1 MLVTKLAGIMTKTLI
16 SVLLVDDDEEDAFL
30 TRELLGDVA
39 NLHCSVT
46 AVHSADLAV
55 RELVVGRYDVCL
67 LDYRL
72 GGETGLEV
80 LASATLQGSDIPCI
94 MLTGQDDEETD
105 SASLAAGAVDY
116 LVKGNFDGETLARTI
131 RYAVRNTQTLR
142 SLRTSEQRFR
152 SVVDSASDAILVVA
166 DNGIVQSWNPQATKL
181 FGRNSS
187 ALGTIQFGELF
198 KADLANHDVSPVPD
212 LVSGLRRVQ
221 QIEDDQAFHLEAH
234 RPDGTSVPC
243 EVTMASWLEADGKKW
258 TAIVRDVTERKAMED
273 RLVHQAFH
281 DPLTKLAN
289 RSLFR
294 NRVEHGVKRLSR
306 AATYVGVL
314 FCDLDDFKRV
324 NDTLGHA
331 AGDELLVAVA
341 QRLQSCIRRQDTAAR
356 LGGDEFAILVE
367 DANDTEEILKIA
379 AATLRAFNQ
388 PFLLTEREVVV
399 TASIGIAISGEVDN
413 EAEVLLRNADVA
425 MYAAKHSGK
434 DRYTVFEGSM
444 HRELM
449 YRLQLEGDLRKAV
462 EQHEISVRYQ
472 PIVHLGT
479 TALRGFEALARWE
492 HPTLG
497 TISPVTFIPLAEELG
512 LIPEIGRQV
521 LRQACNQLKQW
532 QQATGLKDL
541 IVSVNISVLQLEDD
555 SMHNVVSKELENSG
569 LEASKLVLEIT
580 ESAMAQDPM
589 LTSARLALVNNLG
602 VKLAIDDFG
611 TGYSSLS
618 YLRDLP
624 VDILKIDRSF
634 VNQMSDR
641 GGAGEKLVR
650 AIVAM
655 AHSLG
660 LQIVA
665 EGVETVEQQLT
676 LTELG
681 CAFAQG
687 NLFALP
693 LLPSE
698 ALDFISDRLA
708 SMTTQ

>member
-1 MLVTKLAGIMTKTLI
+1 MMTKPMI

-30 TRELLGDVA
+30 TGELLSDVT
-39 NLHCSVT
+39 NLQCAVT
-46 AVHSADLAV
+46 AVHSAAAAIS
-55 RELVVGRYDVCL
+55 ELVSGTYDVCL

-72 GGETGLEV
+72 GSETGLDV

-94 MLTGQDDEETD
+94 MLTGQNDEEVD
-105 SASLAAGAVDY
+105 SAALAAGAVDY
-116 LVKGNFDGETLARTI
+116 LVKGSFDGETLARTI
-131 RYAVRNTQTLR
+131 RYVVRNTQTLR
-142 SLRTSEQRFR
+142 SLRASEQRFR
-152 SVVDSASDAILVVA
+152 SVVDSASDAILVIA
-166 DNGIVQSWNPQATKL
+166 DNGTVQSWNPQAVKL
-181 FGRNSS
+181 FGRDQSL
-187 ALGTIQFGELF
+187 LGSTQFSELF
-198 KADLANHDVSPVPD
+198 ATD
-212 LVSGLRRVQ
+212 LVGHGATDLVTDLVAGLRRAQ
-221 QIEDDQAFHLEAH
+221 QIDDEQAFDMQAQT
-234 RPDGTSVPC
+234 PSGSVVPC
-243 EVTMASWLEADGKKW
+243 EVTMASWLGLDGKKW

-294 NRVEHGVKRLSR
+294 NRVEHGVTRLAR
-306 AATYVGVL
+306 AAKYVGVL
-314 FCDLDDFKRV
+314 FCDLDDFKRI

-367 DANDTEEILKIA
+367 DASETEDVLKVA

-388 PFLLTEREVVV
+388 PFTIANREVVM
-399 TASIGIAISGEVDN
+399 TASIGIAISSDTN
-413 EAEVLLRNADVA
+413 NKAEVLLRNADVA

-462 EQHEISVRYQ
+462 EQEEITVRYQ

-479 TALRGFEALARWE
+479 EALRGFEALARWE

-497 TISPVTFIPLAEELG
+497 TISPITFIPLAEELG

-521 LRQACNQLKQW
+521 LRQACNQLKSW
-532 QQATGLKDL
+532 QQATGLHDL

-555 SMHNVVSKELENSG
+555 SMHKVVAKELELSG

-580 ESAMAQDPM
+580 ESAMAQDPT
-589 LTSARLALVNNLG
+589 LTSARLALVNDLG

-634 VNQMSDR
+634 VNQMSER

-660 LQIVA
+660 LLIVA
-665 EGVETVEQQLT
+665 EGVETEEQRRT

-693 LLPSE
+693 LLPRE
-698 ALDFISDRLA
+698 ALDFIACTTNLA
-708 SMTTQ
+708 VR

>member
-1 MLVTKLAGIMTKTLI
+1 MTQNY

-30 TRELLGDVA
+30 TEDLLRDVTS
-39 NLHCSVT
+39 LKCSVKVAST
-46 AVHSADLAV
+46 AQLAIT
-55 RELVVGRYDVCL
+55 EILNGRYDVCL

-72 GGETGLEV
+72 GGDTGLEV
-80 LASATLQGSDIPCI
+80 LATVKSHGSDVPCI
-94 MLTGQDDEETD
+94 LLTGQDDNEID
-105 SASLAAGAVDY
+105 SAALAAGAVDY
-116 LVKGNFDGETLARTI
+116 LVKGTFDGETLARTI
-131 RYAVRNTQTLR
+131 RYAIRNTETLR
-142 SLRTSEQRFR
+142 SLRSSEQRFR
-152 SVVDSASDAILVVA
+152 SVVDSASDAILVIA
-166 DNGIVQSWNPQATKL
+166 DNGIVESWNPQALKL
-181 FGRNSS
+181 FGHEPN
-187 ALGTIQFGELF
+187 ALGTIGFSELF
-198 KADLANHDVSPVPD
+198 SGDLDSHVMSD
-212 LVSGLRRVQ
+212 LVAALRRVQ
-221 QIEDDQAFHLEAH
+221 QIEEENTIDLEAKT
-234 RPDGTSVPC
+234 PCGLFFPC
-243 EVTMASWLEADGKKW
+243 EVTLASWQGAEGKQW

-294 NRVEHGVKRLSR
+294 NRVEHGVTRLSK
-306 AATYVGVL
+306 AATFVGVL
-314 FCDLDDFKRV
+314 FCDLDDFKRI

-331 AGDELLVAVA
+331 AGDELLVSVA
-341 QRLQSCIRRQDTAAR
+341 QRLQSCIGRQDTAAR

-367 DANDTEEILKIA
+367 DASDTEEILKVA
-379 AATLRAFNQ
+379 AATLRAFNR
-388 PFLLTEREVVV
+388 PFTIADREVVV
-399 TASIGIAISGEVDN
+399 TASIGIAISGETDN

-444 HRELM
+444 HQELM

-462 EQHEISVRYQ
+462 DNQEITVRYQ
-472 PIVHLGT
+472 PIVHLDS

-521 LRQACNQLKQW
+521 LQRACNQLKAW
-532 QQATGLKDL
+532 QDTTGLHDL
-541 IVSVNISVLQLEDD
+541 MVSVNISVLQLEDD
-555 SMHNVVSKELENSG
+555 SMHNVVARELELSG
-569 LEASKLVLEIT
+569 LDASKLVLEIT
-580 ESAMAQDPM
+580 ESAMAQDPS
-589 LTSARLALVNNLG
+589 LTSARLALVNELG

-665 EGVETVEQQLT
+665 EGVETEEQHRT
-676 LTELG
+676 LRELG

-687 NLFALP
+687 NLFAQP
-693 LLPSE
+693 LLPAE
-698 ALDFISDRLA
+698 ALEFISTHLTGT
-708 SMTTQ
+708 SISL

>member
-1 MLVTKLAGIMTKTLI
+1 LAT
-16 SVLLVDDDEEDAFL
+16 S
-30 TRELLGDVA
+30 
-39 NLHCSVT
+39 
-46 AVHSADLAV
+46 
-55 RELVVGRYDVCL
+55 
-67 LDYRL
+67 
-72 GGETGLEV
+72 
-80 LASATLQGSDIPCI
+80 QGSNVPCI
-94 MLTGQDDEETD
+94 MLTGQDDEEID

-116 LVKGNFDGETLARTI
+116 LVKGSFDGEALARTI
-131 RYAVRNTQTLR
+131 RYAIRNTETLR
-142 SLRTSEQRFR
+142 SLRISEQRFR

-166 DNGIVQSWNPQATKL
+166 ENGVVQSWNPQALKL
-181 FGRNSS
+181 FGRDSS
-187 ALGTIQFGELF
+187 ALGSIQFSQLF
-198 KADLANHDVSPVPD
+198 KDDLANITVTESVAN
-212 LVSGLRRVQ
+212 LRRIQ
-221 QIEDDQAFHLEAH
+221 QIEDEHAFELEAQT
-234 RPDGTSVPC
+234 PEGQCIPC
-243 EVTMASWLEADGKKW
+243 EVTMASWHNLEAKQW
-258 TAIVRDVTERKAMED
+258 TAIVRDVTDRKAMEE

-294 NRVEHGVKRLSR
+294 NRVEHGVNRLSR
-306 AATYVGVL
+306 SHTFVGVL
-314 FCDLDDFKRV
+314 FCDLDDFKRI

-331 AGDELLVAVA
+331 AGDELLVSVA
-341 QRLQSCIRRQDTAAR
+341 QRLQSCIGRQDTAAR

-367 DANDTEEILKIA
+367 DASDTEEILKIA

-388 PFLLTEREVVV
+388 PFTIADREVVV
-399 TASIGIAISGEVDN
+399 TASIGIAISSDTEN

-444 HRELM
+444 HQELM
-449 YRLQLEGDLRKAV
+449 YRLQLESDLRRAV
-462 EQHEISVRYQ
+462 EQEEITVRYQ

-512 LIPEIGRQV
+512 LIPEIGRQI
-521 LRQACNQLKQW
+521 LRRSCNQLKTW
-532 QQATGLKDL
+532 QQATGLHDL
-541 IVSVNISVLQLEDD
+541 MVSVNISVLQLEDD
-555 SMHNVVSKELENSG
+555 SMHNVVARELELSG

-580 ESAMAQDPM
+580 ESAMAQDPS
-589 LTSARLALVNNLG
+589 LTSARLALVNDLG

-665 EGVETVEQQLT
+665 EGVETEEQQRT
-676 LTELG
+676 LTDLG

-687 NLFALP
+687 NLFAFP

-698 ALDFISDRLA
+698 ALEFIETRMALTGA
-708 SMTTQ
+708 SS

>member
-1 MLVTKLAGIMTKTLI
+1 M
-16 SVLLVDDDEEDAFL
+16 
-30 TRELLGDVA
+30 
-39 NLHCSVT
+39 
-46 AVHSADLAV
+46 
-55 RELVVGRYDVCL
+55 
-67 LDYRL
+67 
-72 GGETGLEV
+72 
-80 LASATLQGSDIPCI
+80 Q
-94 MLTGQDDEETD
+94 
-105 SASLAAGAVDY
+105 
-116 LVKGNFDGETLARTI
+116 KG
-131 RYAVRNTQTLR
+131 RNTPPAPGQ
-142 SLRTSEQRFR
+142 SAE
-152 SVVDSASDAILVVA
+152 VD
-166 DNGIVQSWNPQATKL
+166 P
-181 FGRNSS
+181 
-187 ALGTIQFGELF
+187 
-198 KADLANHDVSPVPD
+198 
-212 LVSGLRRVQ
+212 RRQ
-221 QIEDDQAFHLEAH
+221 WIYQN
-234 RPDGTSVPC
+234 R
-243 EVTMASWLEADGKKW
+243 
-258 TAIVRDVTERKAMED
+258 D

-294 NRVEHGVKRLSR
+294 NRVEHGVTRLSR
-306 AATYVGVL
+306 TAGFVGVL
-314 FCDLDDFKRV
+314 FCDLDDFKRI

-341 QRLQSCIRRQDTAAR
+341 QRLQGCIRRTDTAAR

-367 DANDTEEILKIA
+367 DAHDTEDILKVA

-388 PFLLTEREVVV
+388 PFVIADREVVV
-399 TASIGIAISGEVDN
+399 KASIGIAISGETDN
-413 EAEVLLRNADVA
+413 DAEVLLRNADVA

-462 EQHEISVRYQ
+462 EQEEITVRYQ
-472 PIVHLGT
+472 PIVHLGI
-479 TALRGFEALARWE
+479 ASNAPLRGFEALARWE
-492 HPTLG
+492 HPALG

-521 LRQACNQLKQW
+521 LRRSCNQLKAW
-532 QQATGLKDL
+532 QDETGLHEL

-555 SMHNVVSKELENSG
+555 SMHNVVAKELELSG

-580 ESAMAQDPM
+580 ESAMAQDPT
-589 LTSARLALVNNLG
+589 LTSARLALVNELG

-660 LQIVA
+660 LTIVA
-665 EGVETVEQQLT
+665 EGVETEEQQRT

-698 ALDFISDRLA
+698 ALAFIGSHQA
-708 SMTTQ
+708 STPVPV

>member
-1 MLVTKLAGIMTKTLI
+1 MSKPQI
-16 SVLLVDDDEEDAFL
+16 SVLLVDDDEEDSFL
-30 TRELLGDVA
+30 TGELLGDVTS
-39 NLHCSVT
+39 LKCEVT
-46 AVHSADLAV
+46 MVHSARAAIC
-55 RELVVGRYDVCL
+55 ELVDGSYDVCL

-72 GGETGLEV
+72 GSDTGLDV
-80 LASATLQGSDIPCI
+80 LASATSQGSDVPCI
-94 MLTGQDDEETD
+94 MLTGQNDEEID
-105 SASLAAGAVDY
+105 SAALAAGAVDY
-116 LVKGNFDGETLARTI
+116 LVKGTFDGESLARTI
-131 RYAVRNTQTLR
+131 RYALRNTQALR
-142 SLRTSEQRFR
+142 SLKISEQRFR
-152 SVVDSASDAILVVA
+152 SVVDSASDAILVVN
-166 DNGIVQSWNPQATKL
+166 DNGTVQSWNPQAVKL
-181 FGRNSS
+181 FRR
-187 ALGTIQFGELF
+187 ACEELGTLQFSELF
-198 KADLANHDVSPVPD
+198 KDELGSHPVTE
-212 LVSGLRRVQ
+212 VVAGLRRVQ
-221 QIEDDQAFHLEAH
+221 QIEDEQAFDLEAIT
-234 RPDGTSVPC
+234 PQGLFVPC
-243 EVTMASWLEADGKKW
+243 EVTMASWHGAEGKQW

-294 NRVEHGVKRLSR
+294 NRVEHAVARLSR
-306 AATYVGVL
+306 AAAFVGVL
-314 FCDLDDFKRV
+314 FCDLDDFKRI

-341 QRLQSCIRRQDTAAR
+341 QRLQNCIRRTDTAAR
-356 LGGDEFAILVE
+356 LGGDEFAILIE
-367 DANDTEEILKIA
+367 DAHDTEDILKVA

-388 PFLLTEREVVV
+388 AFTVADREIVV
-399 TASIGIAISGEVDN
+399 TASIGIAISGETDN
-413 EAEVLLRNADVA
+413 QAEVLLRNADVA

-462 EQHEISVRYQ
+462 EQEQITVRYQ
-472 PIVHLGT
+472 PIVQLET
-479 TALRGFEALARWE
+479 LRLRGFEALARWE

-521 LRQACNQLKQW
+521 LRQSCNQLKAW
-532 QQATGLKDL
+532 QDATGLHEL

-555 SMHNVVSKELENSG
+555 SMHNVVARELEVSG
-569 LEASKLVLEIT
+569 LEASRLVLEIT
-580 ESAMAQDPM
+580 ESAMAQDPS
-589 LTSARLALVNNLG
+589 LTSARLALVNELG

-665 EGVETVEQQLT
+665 EGVETREQQRT

-693 LLPSE
+693 LLPQE
-698 ALDFISDRLA
+698 ALAFIGTHQACVGA
-708 SMTTQ
+708 SI

>member
-1 MLVTKLAGIMTKTLI
+1 MTNHQI

-30 TRELLGDVA
+30 TRELLGDVKSLKSTVNVA
-39 NLHCSVT
+39 GNADT
-46 AVHSADLAV
+46 AI
-55 RELVVGRYDVCL
+55 REILRGSYDVCL

-72 GGETGLEV
+72 GADTGLDV
-80 LASATLQGSDIPCI
+80 LAAVKAQGSDTPCI
-94 MLTGQDDEETD
+94 LLTGQDDEEID
-105 SASLAAGAVDY
+105 SAALAAGAVDY
-116 LVKGNFDGETLARTI
+116 LVKGNFDGDALARTI
-131 RYAVRNTQTLR
+131 RYAIRNTETLR
-142 SLRTSEQRFR
+142 SLKISEQRFR

-166 DNGIVQSWNPQATKL
+166 DSGSVEAWNPQAVEL
-181 FGRNSS
+181 FGHQEGL
-187 ALGTIQFGELF
+187 LGTLAFSQLFRTDFAVNSMTEL
-198 KADLANHDVSPVPD
+198 AVA
-212 LVSGLRRVQ
+212 LRRTQ
-221 QIEDDQAFHLEAH
+221 QIDRKQAFELEAKT
-234 RPDGTSVPC
+234 PDGLLVPC
-243 EVTMASWLEADGKKW
+243 ELTMSSWHGAAGKQW
-258 TAIVRDVTERKAMED
+258 TAIVRDVTERRAMED

-289 RSLFR
+289 RLLFR
-294 NRVEHGVKRLSR
+294 NRVEHGITRLSR
-306 AATYVGVL
+306 AATFIGVL
-314 FCDLDDFKRV
+314 FCDLDDFKRI

-341 QRLQSCIRRQDTAAR
+341 QRLQSCIGRQDTAAR

-367 DANDTEEILKIA
+367 DATDTEEILKVA

-388 PFLLTEREVVV
+388 PFTLADREVVV
-399 TASIGIAISGEVDN
+399 SASIGIAITGDTEN
-413 EAEVLLRNADVA
+413 GAEVLLRNADVA

-444 HRELM
+444 HQELM
-449 YRLQLEGDLRKAV
+449 YRLQLESDLRKAV
-462 EQHEISVRYQ
+462 ANEEITLRYQ
-472 PIVHLGT
+472 PIVHLGS

-497 TISPVTFIPLAEELG
+497 TISPVVFIPLAEELG

-521 LRQACNQLKQW
+521 LRRSCNQLKAW
-532 QQATGLKDL
+532 QDATGLQDL
-541 IVSVNISVLQLEDD
+541 IISVNISVLQLEDD
-555 SMHNVVSKELENSG
+555 SMHNVVAMELERSG

-580 ESAMAQDPM
+580 ESAMAQDPS

-655 AHSLG
+655 AQSLG

-665 EGVETVEQQLT
+665 EGVETSEQQRT

-681 CAFAQG
+681 CGFAQG

-698 ALDFISDRLA
+698 ALDFIGSHLT
-708 SMTTQ
+708 SSVVSH

>member
-1 MLVTKLAGIMTKTLI
+1 MTKPSI
-16 SVLLVDDDEEDAFL
+16 SLLLVDDDEEDAFL
-30 TRELLGDVA
+30 TRELLSDVS
-39 NLHCSVT
+39 NLKCDVKMVHNAAA
-46 AVHSADLAV
+46 AVH
-55 RELVVGRYDVCL
+55 ELRDGTYDVCL

-72 GGETGLEV
+72 GGETGLDV
-80 LASATLQGSDIPCI
+80 LALATSQGSNVPCI
-94 MLTGQDDEETD
+94 MLTGQDDQEID

-116 LVKGNFDGETLARTI
+116 LVKGSFDGEALARTI
-131 RYAVRNTQTLR
+131 RYAIRNTETLR
-142 SLRTSEQRFR
+142 SLRISEQRFR

-166 DNGIVQSWNPQATKL
+166 ENGVVQSWNPQALKL
-181 FGRNSS
+181 FGRDSS
-187 ALGTIQFGELF
+187 ALGSIQFSQLF
-198 KADLANHDVSPVPD
+198 KDGLANISVTESVAN
-212 LVSGLRRVQ
+212 LRRTQ
-221 QIEDDQAFHLEAH
+221 QIEDEHAFELEAQT
-234 RPDGTSVPC
+234 PEGQCIPC
-243 EVTMASWLEADGKKW
+243 EVTMASWYNLEEKQW
-258 TAIVRDVTERKAMED
+258 TAIVRDVTDRKAMEE

-294 NRVEHGVKRLSR
+294 NRVEHGVNRLSR
-306 AATYVGVL
+306 SQTFVGVL
-314 FCDLDDFKRV
+314 FCDLDDFKRI

-331 AGDELLVAVA
+331 AGDELLVSVA
-341 QRLQSCIRRQDTAAR
+341 QRLQSCIGRQDTAAR

-367 DANDTEEILKIA
+367 DASDTEEILKVA

-388 PFLLTEREVVV
+388 PFTIADREVVV
-399 TASIGIAISGEVDN
+399 TASIGIAISGDTEN
-413 EAEVLLRNADVA
+413 QAEVLLRNADVA

-444 HRELM
+444 HQELM
-449 YRLQLEGDLRKAV
+449 YRLQLESDLRKAV
-462 EQHEISVRYQ
+462 EQEEITVRYQ

-521 LRQACNQLKQW
+521 LRRSCNQLKAW
-532 QQATGLKDL
+532 QQATGLHDL
-541 IVSVNISVLQLEDD
+541 MVSVNISVLQLEDD
-555 SMHNVVSKELENSG
+555 SMHNVVAQELELSG

-580 ESAMAQDPM
+580 ESAMAQDPS
-589 LTSARLALVNNLG
+589 LTSARLALVNELG

-634 VNQMSDR
+634 VNQMTDR

-665 EGVETVEQQLT
+665 EGVETAEQQRT
-676 LTELG
+676 LTDLG

-687 NLFALP
+687 NLFAFP

-698 ALDFISDRLA
+698 ALEFIETRMA
-708 SMTTQ
+708 STGASS

>member
-1 MLVTKLAGIMTKTLI
+1 MTKPLI
-16 SVLLVDDDEEDAFL
+16 SVLLVDDDKEDAFL
-30 TRELLGDVA
+30 TGELLGDVA
-39 NLHCSVT
+39 NLHCTVS
-46 AVHSADLAV
+46 AVHSAALAI
-55 RELVVGRYDVCL
+55 RELVVGSYDVCL

-142 SLRTSEQRFR
+142 SLRMSEQRFR

-181 FGRNSS
+181 FGRDAS
-187 ALGTIQFGELF
+187 ALESIQFAELF
-198 KADLANHDVSPVPD
+198 KADLANHDVTD
-212 LVSGLRRVQ
+212 LVTGLRRVQ
-221 QIEDDQAFHLEAH
+221 QIEDEQAFHLEAH
-234 RPDGTSVPC
+234 RPDGIVVPC

-294 NRVEHGVKRLSR
+294 NRVEHAVTRLSR

-367 DANDTEEILKIA
+367 DAQDTEEILKIA

-388 PFLLTEREVVV
+388 PFTLADREVVV

-462 EQHEISVRYQ
+462 EQNEISVRYQ

-521 LRQACNQLKQW
+521 LRQACHQLKQW
-532 QQATGLKDL
+532 QQGTGLDDL

-555 SMHNVVSKELENSG
+555 SMHNVVSRELEASG

-589 LTSARLALVNNLG
+589 LTSARLALVNDLG

-665 EGVETVEQQLT
+665 EGVETAEQQHT

-698 ALDFISDRLA
+698 ALDFISNSLA
-708 SMTTQ
+708 NTTR

>member
-1 MLVTKLAGIMTKTLI
+1 MTKPLI
-16 SVLLVDDDEEDAFL
+16 SVLLIDDDEEDAFL
-30 TRELLGDVA
+30 TGELLGDVTS
-39 NLHCSVT
+39 LKCSVKI
-46 AVHSADLAV
+46 VHSAAAGISEIV
-55 RELVVGRYDVCL
+55 HGTYDVCL

-72 GGETGLEV
+72 GGETGLDV
-80 LASATLQGSDIPCI
+80 LAAVTAQGSNLPCI
-94 MLTGQDDEETD
+94 MLTGQDDEEID
-105 SASLAAGAVDY
+105 SAALAAGAVDY
-116 LVKGNFDGETLARTI
+116 LVKGSFDGETLARTI
-131 RYAVRNTQTLR
+131 RYALRNAEALR
-142 SLRTSEQRFR
+142 SLKISEQRFR
-152 SVVDSASDAILVVA
+152 SVVDSASDAILVVS
-166 DNGIVQSWNPQATKL
+166 DDGIVQSWNPQALQL
-181 FGRNSS
+181 FGRDSS
-187 ALGTIQFGELF
+187 GLGTLQFSQLF
-198 KADLANHDVSPVPD
+198 KAEMGDQAVTD
-212 LVSGLRRVQ
+212 LVAGLRRVQ
-221 QIEDDQAFHLEAH
+221 QIEDKQAFDLEAET
-234 RPDGTSVPC
+234 PEGLLVPC
-243 EVTMASWLEADGKKW
+243 EVTMASWQGTGGKQW

-294 NRVEHGVKRLSR
+294 NRVEHGVARLSR
-306 AATYVGVL
+306 AATFVGVL
-314 FCDLDDFKRV
+314 FCDLDDFKRI

-341 QRLQSCIRRQDTAAR
+341 QRLQSCIRRTDTAAR
-356 LGGDEFAILVE
+356 LGGDEFAILIE
-367 DANDTEEILKIA
+367 DANDTEDILKVA

-388 PFLLTEREVVV
+388 PFRVADREIVV
-399 TASIGIAISGEVDN
+399 TSSIGIAISGESDN
-413 EAEVLLRNADVA
+413 DAEVLLRNADVA

-462 EQHEISVRYQ
+462 EQEEISVRYQ
-472 PIVHLGT
+472 PIVHLESM
-479 TALRGFEALARWE
+479 ALRGFEALARWE

-521 LRQACNQLKQW
+521 LRRSCNQLKAW
-532 QQATGLKDL
+532 QDSTGLHDL

-555 SMHNVVSKELENSG
+555 SMHNVVARELELSG

-580 ESAMAQDPM
+580 ESAMAQDPL
-589 LTSARLALVNNLG
+589 LTSARLALVNELG

-660 LQIVA
+660 LTIVA
-665 EGVETVEQQLT
+665 EGVETSEQQRT

-681 CAFAQG
+681 CAYAQG

-698 ALDFISDRLA
+698 ALEFISTHKAAATSA
-708 SMTTQ
+708 SV